1 LQPPTVVDSF
11 YLFRR
16 QFRAKTLQ
24 IRYKL
29 DPANLESRLTVVAA
43 APLMK
48 SVFEAAAFELEQS
61 ADWRDADAVLFGL
74 QQDRL

>member
-1 LQPPTVVDSF
+1 LQPPTVVVSF

-16 QFRAKTLQ
+16 QFQAKTLQ

-29 DPANLESRLTVVAA
+29 DPANLESCLIVVAA
-43 APLMK
+43 APLIK
-48 SVFEAAAFELEQS
+48 SVIEAAAFELEQS
-61 ADWRDADAVLFGL
+61 ADWRYADAVLFGL